1 MENSLVVRLA
11 AGAAA
16 ATAIGVVATVGQFWP
31 FSSYAEV
38 IDVKPAITTF
48 TTPREHCHG
57 EQLTRQTPG
66 KNEHR
71 IADER
76 RCETV
81 CVNHE
86 KQIGYDVRYWLNGKL
101 MLVRMDHDP
110 GSRIPV
116 RDGKPVLNEVKG

>member
-1 MENSLVVRLA
+1 MQDSLVVRIA
-11 AGAAA
+11 AAAAA
-16 ATAIGVVATVGQFWP
+16 ATAIAAVATVGQFWP

-38 IDVKPAITTF
+38 VDVKPAISTF
-48 TTPREHCHG
+48 TTLRERCRG
-57 EQLTRQTPG
+57 DQLTRQKPG

-71 IADER
+71 VADDR
-76 RCETV
+76 HCETV

-86 KQIGYDVRYWLNGKL
+86 KQMGYDVRYWLNGKL

-116 RDGKPVLNEVKG
+116 RDGKPVVNDAKG